1 VSSLKAENLNDSRFI
16 NVLHVDD
23 DRGFMGLL
31 KEFIEKTEPSIVVDI
46 VESPYEAIDILE
58 GKSYDCVL
66 SDYVMPGLDGLEL
79 LNHVKNKYSIP
90 FIVYTGKGDEDVE
103 YQALEAGADDYI
115 RKQPNIEHYKVLTK
129 RIKMIVNRYRA
140 LKERNMDKTRE
151 GLQKYRTYNKHLKI
165 LHQKASELH
174 SAKTLK
180 DVACLTFDII
190 DNVLGKN
197 LGLFGVIEGDTI
209 RYVYVEGRELP
220 GSSQVHSDEAG
231 VVGKVAKTG
240 ASQIISDTSQSP
252 GSIPYFI
259 KGVYDPL
266 SSVTVPIEDKD
277 EVLAVIHVEDM
288 QRNAFSDYDKDVLE
302 FLANHIASAIGHL
315 KQRIILQENTREL
328 MDSERIATA
337 SSVAAMVSHDLRGPL
352 HRIEIGIGLLNE
364 DPDKKDYYLK
374 KIESAVHECVTMLE
388 EVELRT
394 SEPPLDIKDVDLE
407 NLVKDAIQEV
417 SLPSFTRCKICL
429 KDLKSVSLDRIKI
442 RRVFYNLI
450 KNAVEAM
457 PEGGEVIVNGSM
469 EDNGLK
475 IEVSDTGVGISEKI
489 KPYIF
494 RPFQSTKTKG
504 MGLGLAYCKKVITAH
519 GGNISFRSEP
529 GTGTTFTI
537 TLPQI

>member
-1 VSSLKAENLNDSRFI
+1 MSSLKAENPNDSEFI

-23 DRGFMGLL
+23 DQGFMELL

-46 VESPYEAIDILE
+46 VKSPYEAIDILE
-58 GKSYDCVL
+58 GESYDCVL
-66 SDYVMPGLDGLEL
+66 SDYMMPELDGLEL
-79 LNHVKNKYSIP
+79 LNHVKNTCNIP
-90 FIVYTGKGDEDVE
+90 FIVYTGKGDENVE
-103 YQALEAGADDYI
+103 VQALEAGADDYI

-151 GLQKYRTYNKHLKI
+151 DIQKYRTYNKQLKL
-165 LHQKASELH
+165 LHQKVSELH

-180 DVACLTFDII
+180 DVARLTFDII

-209 RYVYVEGRELP
+209 RYVYVEGREFQDS
-220 GSSQVHSDEAG
+220 GKVHSDEAG
-231 VVGKVAKTG
+231 VIGRAAKTG
-240 ASQIISDTSQSP
+240 TSQIISDTGQSP

-259 KGVYDPL
+259 EGVYDPL
-266 SSVTVPIEDKD
+266 SAVTVPVKDKD

-288 QRNAFSDYDKDVLE
+288 QRNAFSEYDKDVLE
-302 FLANHIASAIGHL
+302 FLANHIASAIGYL

-328 MDSERIATA
+328 MESERIATA

-388 EVELRT
+388 EVELKT

-407 NLVKDAIQEV
+407 KLVKDVIKEV
-417 SLPSFTRCKICL
+417 HLPSFTRCKISL
-429 KDLKSVSLDRIKI
+429 KDLNSVSLDRIKI
-442 RRVFYNLI
+442 RRMFYNLI

-457 PEGGEVIVNGSM
+457 PEGGKVIVNGSM
-469 EDNGLK
+469 EDNRLK

-519 GGNISFRSEP
+519 GGNISLRSEP